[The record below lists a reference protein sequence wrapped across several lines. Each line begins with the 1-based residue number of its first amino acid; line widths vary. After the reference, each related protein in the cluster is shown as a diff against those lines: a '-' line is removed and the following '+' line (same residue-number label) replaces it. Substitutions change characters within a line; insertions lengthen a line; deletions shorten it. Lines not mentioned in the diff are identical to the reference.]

1 MGKLKYEVFRF
12 ADNVGLSVEY
22 VDKYLGNTTITI
34 VIITDDSSMYYE
46 EWVSTTL
53 CLDDVED
60 KEKWLKA
67 LEKEIQG
74 RFPKSFKDK
83 LENLIN
89 EIEKEA

>member
-1 MGKLKYEVFRF
+1 MRKLKYEVFRF

-22 VDKYLGNTTITI
+22 VDKYLGNTK
-34 VIITDDSSMYYE
+34 IIAVNISDESSMYYE
-46 EWVSTTL
+46 EWISTTIF
-53 CLDDVED
+53 LDDVED

-67 LEKEIQG
+67 LEKEMQR